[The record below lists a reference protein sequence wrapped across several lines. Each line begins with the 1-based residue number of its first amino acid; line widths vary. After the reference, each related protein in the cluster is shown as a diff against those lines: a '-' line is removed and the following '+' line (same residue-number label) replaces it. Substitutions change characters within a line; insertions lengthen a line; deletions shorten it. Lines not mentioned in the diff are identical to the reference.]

1 MDEDVLQIERQIE
14 RCRRLAEL
22 QTDDEVRHSLERLAA
37 EYEARL
43 RAQPGSF
50 MLSPLRAAAD
60 DQRSGV
66 DRRHGIHS
74 RDGTIRAPD

>member
-1 MDEDVLQIERQIE
+1 MDEDTLQIERQIE

-50 MLSPLRAAAD
+50 MLSPLRAPRSAD
-60 DQRSGV
+60 QD
-66 DRRHGIHS
+66 
-74 RDGTIRAPD
+74 A